1 MYTIVSLGSE
11 FYVNTFSH
19 QGCMKLIKSD
29 SRHNI
34 RKEQKDLNI
43 EITKMK
49 RILQIRIMISSKTS
63 PGYVCNHGSLR
74 ERDAASPRFGNA
86 LCVTGSESAV

>member
-1 MYTIVSLGSE
+1 MRTLLKVCLILG
-11 FYVNTFSH
+11 VRVRVKINH
-19 QGCMKLIKSD
+19 MKPYIFLCK
-29 SRHNI
+29 
-34 RKEQKDLNI
+34 KP
-43 EITKMK
+43 
-49 RILQIRIMISSKTS
+49 S

>member
-1 MYTIVSLGSE
+1 MA
-11 FYVNTFSH
+11 
-19 QGCMKLIKSD
+19 KD
-29 SRHNI
+29 SAV
-34 RKEQKDLNI
+34 QI
-43 EITKMK
+43 EIRRSFHQLVTVQEKVSESDLMPLWDATTRHALPENPYK
-49 RILQIRIMISSKTS
+49 LKCHETS

>member
-1 MYTIVSLGSE
+1 M
-11 FYVNTFSH
+11 ND
-19 QGCMKLIKSD
+19 KLM
-29 SRHNI
+29 RTG
-34 RKEQKDLNI
+34 
-43 EITKMK
+43 TKPNK
-49 RILQIRIMISSKTS
+49 GKQETS